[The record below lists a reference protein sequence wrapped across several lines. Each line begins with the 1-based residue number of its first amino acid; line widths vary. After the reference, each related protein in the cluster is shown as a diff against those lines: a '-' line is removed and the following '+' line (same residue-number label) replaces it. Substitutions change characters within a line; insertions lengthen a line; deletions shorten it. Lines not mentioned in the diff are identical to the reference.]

1 MRERKEMRW
10 DENGQRNLVNPWRV
24 SWNDWSFKL
33 SFLPGPWR
41 HRTFWSFFFWHPKN
55 SSHKASM
62 LFFSETW
69 GIFFNNTH
77 THTPVEGTFAFVCLK
92 FLLQQRISL
101 KRPWKFLLCIF
112 QHKGF
117 PQQPLRSRLCGVQR
131 PHFWSSDFN
140 GLPGPAAKGGE
151 DSGGTGHMKEI
162 ARVIEL
168 FSEPWL
174 WTKF

>member
-1 MRERKEMRW
+1 MKMDRETLWILEESVEMT
-10 DENGQRNLVNPWRV
+10 EAS
-24 SWNDWSFKL
+24 SWVFFQVL
-33 SFLPGPWR
+33 GVIEHFGAFL
-41 HRTFWSFFFWHPKN
+41 FWHPKN

-62 LFFSETW
+62 LFFPKPGEN
-69 GIFFNNTH
+69 FNNTNQWR
-77 THTPVEGTFAFVCLK
+77 GLLLLFVWNFCSK
-92 FLLQQRISL
+92 EFHSRG
-101 KRPWKFLLCIF
+101 PDKFLLCIF

-174 WTKF
+174 WTKS